1 MFYASVVQ
9 KLKLNERQYQVHWRK
24 YARLTPLCHFVTFPP
39 QGGRS
44 PTFARLAVRR
54 ALPRPLSRSNRIVG
68 PLAGD
73 PAGRGSISPIEGTL
87 SAYELPEAAP
97 SSLFSPRGEVPS
109 VGEAMREPP
118 GPAFALRAPLIR
130 PCGPPSPRW
139 GEEAA
144 PPRAPLRI
152 HRQLSCLYGR
162 KERSAQRSNRSG
174 GSIAARSADRPM
186 GDAPDQR
193 RSLAMRSAP
202 DRSPPLRG
210 RCPAGQRG
218 VTPPRTITPLGA
230 AHELG

>member
-9 KLKLNERQYQVHWRK
+9 KLKFDERLSQVHWRK
-24 YARLTPLCHFVTFPP
+24 YARLTPLCHFVTSPP

-44 PTFARLAVRR
+44 PTFARLAV
-54 ALPRPLSRSNRIVG
+54 PRPRSRPRPRSNRIVG

-87 SAYELPEAAP
+87 SAYEVPEAAP
-97 SSLFSPRGEVPS
+97 GFLFSPRGEVPS
-109 VGEAMREPP
+109 VGEAMRGPP

-130 PCGPPSPRW
+130 PCGPPSPRG
-139 GEEAA
+139 GEEGA
-144 PPRAPLRI
+144 PPRAPLKI
-152 HRQLSCLYGR
+152 HRQLSRLYGR

-174 GSIAARSADRPM
+174 GSIAARNRPANW
-186 GDAPDQR
+186 GAPDER

-202 DRSPPLRG
+202 GRSPPLRG

-218 VTPPRTITPLGA
+218 VTPAPIDQLRRS

>member
-9 KLKLNERQYQVHWRK
+9 KLKLNERQSQVHWRK
-24 YARLTPLCHFVTFPP
+24 HARLTPLCHFVTSPP

-54 ALPRPLSRSNRIVG
+54 ALPRPLSRSSRIADWI
-68 PLAGD
+68 AGD
-73 PAGRGSISPIEGTL
+73 AAGPRPISPLKGTL
-87 SAYELPEAAP
+87 SAYEVPEAAP
-97 SSLFSPRGEVPS
+97 GSHFSPRGKVPS
-109 VGEAMREPP
+109 VSEAMRGLP

-139 GEEAA
+139 GEEGA
-144 PPRAPLRI
+144 PPRAPLKI

-174 GSIAARSADRPM
+174 GSIAARNRPANW
-186 GDAPDQR
+186 GAPDER
-193 RSLAMRSAP
+193 RSLAVRSAP

-218 VTPPRTITPLGA
+218 VTPAPIDQLRRS